1 MLKLD
6 ISQYKRLQQV
16 SSDFFDIKSDYY
28 LSNIYEDRFTGPNR
42 IKLLINILVEEGPKK
57 VGFWNTYAK
66 ATIAS
71 SKVNLPLSIVEIQ
84 KLLKLSADKYKESKK
99 KEDLELLNNLS
110 EFISS
115 NRLLSEACE
124 EIETGIYPSGYGFHE
139 NPSQVLLDKIITEG
153 KEVLFKS
160 ILVHYGVLS
169 PNFTAYYTRQGD
181 LPEKAVV
188 NYLQKRGLI
197 TGDYGYDLKAVDTD
211 SDRKLHDYDVFLA
224 RGMYHYYIEGKL
236 AEFKNRINYV
246 RVSHGQFVD
255 NFVAIWNHSD
265 LEQGDLILEKVND
278 AISFLQTSILT
289 RQNFFMLN
297 PVSAEEL
304 SILGGLSNP
313 KTITN
318 EISSGKSLLKKERGK
333 SDLLTY
339 KSCMNWLED
348 SKRRKAN
355 FYGFLDKPIDVSLE
369 DLKEIYES

>member
-28 LSNIYEDRFTGPNR
+28 LSNIYEDRFTGPSR

-66 ATIAS
+66 ATIGS

-99 KEDLELLNNLS
+99 KEDLDLLNNLS
-110 EFISS
+110 EFVSS
-115 NRLLSEACE
+115 NRLLSEASE

-169 PNFTAYYTRQGD
+169 PNFTAYYTSKGD

-211 SDRKLHDYDVFLA
+211 SDRKLDDYDVFLA

-246 RVSHGQFVD
+246 RVSHGRFVD
-255 NFVAIWNHSD
+255 NFAAIWNHSG

-289 RQNFFMLN
+289 RQKFFGIN
-297 PVSAEEL
+297 PISAEEL

-318 EISSGKSLLKKERGK
+318 EISSRKSLLKKERGK

-348 SKRRKAN
+348 SKRRKAI
-355 FYGFLDKPIDVSLE
+355 FYSYLDKPVDVSLE
-369 DLKEIYES
+369 DLKEIYNN